1 MTVTKVDYKR
11 ELGWLYRPGRD
22 PTMVDVPELAFLM
35 IDGQG
40 DPNVSVEYREA
51 IEALYSVSY
60 ALKFA
65 IRRAPGGV
73 DYAVMPLESL
83 WWWSDSSSFPAADR
97 SKWLWTAMIMQSD
110 AVSTAMVTDAIGTAR
125 RKRPLPATDKLRLAR
140 FHEGMSAQ
148 LMHIGPYADEAPNIE
163 RLHAFIAA
171 EGYELRGKHHEVYL
185 GDPRRSAPE
194 KLRTVIRQPV
204 ARG

>member
-1 MTVTKVDYKR
+1 MTVTRVDYKR

-22 PTMVDVPELAFLM
+22 PMMVDVPELAFLM

-73 DYAVMPLESL
+73 DDAVMPLESL
-83 WWWSDSSSFPAADR
+83 WWWSDSSSFPAA
-97 SKWLWTAMIMQSD
+97 
-110 AVSTAMVTDAIGTAR
+110 
-125 RKRPLPATDKLRLAR
+125 
-140 FHEGMSAQ
+140 SA
-148 LMHIGPYADEAPNIE
+148 
-163 RLHAFIAA
+163 
-171 EGYELRGKHHEVYL
+171 
-185 GDPRRSAPE
+185 
-194 KLRTVIRQPV
+194 PV